1 MYRKTGDEMY
11 REWAWEMFCAM
22 RTQYRTESGWTGL
35 KDVRA
40 NPPERDD
47 VTQSFFF
54 AETLKYF
61 YLIFADG
68 DAVHLDEWVFN
79 TEAHPLRVRARKPP
93 IV

>member
-1 MYRKTGDEMY
+1 MLCGRSTA
-11 REWAWEMFCAM
+11 RN
-22 RTQYRTESGWTGL
+22 RGWTGL

-79 TEAHPLRVRARKPP
+79 TEAPGCACAPGKPQSCKSAAE
-93 IV
+93 IDHVVTIC

>member
-1 MYRKTGDEMY
+1 MGSLRCKGICPPSNPT
-11 REWAWEMFCAM
+11 
-22 RTQYRTESGWTGL
+22 L
-35 KDVRA
+35 V

-61 YLIFADG
+61 YLIFADA
-68 DAVHLDEWVFN
+68 DVVHLDEWVFN
-79 TEAHPLRVRARKPP
+79 TEAHPLRVRARKTS